1 MPNTRSRLAHEGASR
16 PRVVIVGAGF
26 AGLSAAKALKKA
38 DVSVT
43 LIDRRN
49 HHLFQPLLYQ
59 VATAGL
65 SPSQIATPIRSIVR
79 DLKNTEV
86 ILGDVIGVNTNDKV
100 VHLAS
105 RHIKYDY
112 LILATG
118 ARHSYFGKEQWEADA
133 PGLKTIEDATE
144 LRKRVL
150 LAFERAEQ
158 EMDPEAR
165 QRLLTFVV
173 IGGGPTGVEMAGA
186 IAELSHKALAMDFRH
201 IDTKSTRTILV
212 ESGQRVLAA
221 FPEKMS
227 AYAKTSLECLGVE
240 VLLGKPVTDISS
252 VGVMI
257 GERSI
262 VSASVIWAA
271 GVMSSPAAKWIG
283 AEADRAGRTMVGAD
297 LTVPGHPEIFVL
309 GDCGHALEEK
319 TGRPLPGL
327 APVAKQQ
334 GVYAAEVIKARIC
347 DKNPPKSFTYKDF
360 GIMATIGRKSAIADF
375 GKVQL
380 TGLIGWLVWS
390 LVHVYYL
397 IGFRN
402 RLAVAVDWAWS
413 YLTFDR
419 GSRLITGPV
428 DSGG

>member
-1 MPNTRSRLAHEGASR
+1 MPATSVFNKEGANR

-86 ILGDVIGVNTNDKV
+86 ILGDVIGVSTQEKLV
-100 VHLAS
+100 QLVS
-105 RHIKYDY
+105 REIAYDY

-118 ARHSYFGKEQWEADA
+118 ARHSYFGNERWEADA

-158 EMDPEAR
+158 EMDPVAR
-165 QRLLTFVV
+165 RRLLTFVV

-212 ESGQRVLAA
+212 ESGSRVLAA

-240 VLLGKPVTDISS
+240 VLLGRPVTSIAEK
-252 VGVMI
+252 GVMVGDLAI
-257 GERSI
+257 DAASI
-262 VSASVIWAA
+262 IWAA
-271 GVMSSPAAKWIG
+271 GVMSSPVAKWIG
-283 AEADRAGRTMVGAD
+283 AEADRAGRTIVGDD
-297 LTVPGHPEIFVL
+297 LTVAAHKEIFVL
-309 GDCGHALEEK
+309 GDCGHALDE
-319 TGRPLPGL
+319 TGKPLPGL

-334 GVYAAEVIKARIC
+334 GVYAAQVIKARIAE
-347 DKNPPKSFTYKDF
+347 KAPPPPFTYQNF
-360 GIMATIGRKSAIADF
+360 GIMATIGRKSAVADF

-380 TGLIGWLVWS
+380 TGLLGWLVWS

-419 GSRLITGPV
+419 GSRLITGAV
-428 DSGG
+428 DEG

>member
-1 MPNTRSRLAHEGASR
+1 MSRTPQSFPERTANR

-26 AGLSAAKALKKA
+26 AGLSAAKALKKVDA
-38 DVSVT
+38 SVT

-49 HHLFQPLLYQ
+49 HHVFQPLLYQ

-65 SPSQIATPIRSIVR
+65 SPSQIATPIRSVVR

-86 ILGDVIGVNTNDKV
+86 ILGDVVGVNTADKV

-105 RHIKYDY
+105 RQIAYDY

-118 ARHSYFGKEQWEADA
+118 ARHSYFGNEHWEADA

-158 EMDPEAR
+158 EMDPVAR
-165 QRLLTFVV
+165 ARLLTFIV

-201 IDTKSTRTILV
+201 IDTKSTRTILI
-212 ESGQRVLAA
+212 ESGKRVLAA

-227 AYAKTSLECLGVE
+227 AYAKTSLECLGVD
-240 VLLGKPVTDISS
+240 VLLCNPVTQITSD
-252 VGVMI
+252 GVMV
-257 GERSI
+257 GERFI
-262 VSASVIWAA
+262 ASASIIWAA
-271 GVMSSPAAKWIG
+271 GVIASPAAKWVG
-283 AEADRAGRTMVGAD
+283 AKADRAGRAEVNTD
-297 LTVPGHPEIFVL
+297 LTIPGHPEIYVL
-309 GDCGHALEEK
+309 GDCSRALAAN
-319 TGRPLPGL
+319 GLPFPGL

-334 GVYAAEVIKARIC
+334 GVYAANAIKARVNG
-347 DKNPPKSFTYKDF
+347 KEPPKPFVYDDF

-375 GKVQL
+375 GTVQL

-419 GSRLITGPV
+419 GSRLITGPI
-428 DSGG
+428 DSGH